1 MAPMEQNLCSAD
13 GIVTQRY
20 IDYLVERA
28 RAGVGLLRAEAT
40 YVDPVGKGRPFPD
53 ASFITGAAV
62 PIDGGAT
69 AWRGVRAP
77 S

>member
-1 MAPMEQNLCSAD
+1 VPRIAD
-13 GIVTQRY
+13 PLEIAK
-20 IDYLVERA
+20 LVCFLA
-28 RAGVGLLRAEAT
+28 ST
-40 YVDPVGKGRPFPD
+40 D

-77 S
+77 L